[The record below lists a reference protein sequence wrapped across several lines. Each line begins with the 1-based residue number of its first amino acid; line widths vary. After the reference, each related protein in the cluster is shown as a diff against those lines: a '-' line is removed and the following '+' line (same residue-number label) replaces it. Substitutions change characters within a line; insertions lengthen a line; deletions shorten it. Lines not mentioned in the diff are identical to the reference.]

1 MTLEQTAQSF
11 EQALHTCWEKLRM
24 QARLLTGNRQEAEDL
39 VQEALTKAYS
49 AWPGF
54 RGEASFATW
63 VQRIM
68 ANVYIDYCQRNA
80 RLRQISL
87 DENWAELQQVEPSLA
102 VGDEVLQRLE
112 LQDLRRSLE
121 QALARLP
128 ELYRNLLVLKYIK
141 SLSYE
146 ELAQAFECSIE
157 SVRCRLYRA
166 RQAMRKQLVDH
177 GDIQVCQ

>member
-1 MTLEQTAQSF
+1 MNLEQTAQSF

-68 ANVYIDYCQRNA
+68 ANTYIDSCQRDA
-80 RLRQISL
+80 RLPQVSL
-87 DENWAELQQVEPSLA
+87 DANWAVLEQIEPNLA
-102 VGDEVLQRLE
+102 VTDDALRRLE
-112 LQDLRRSLE
+112 LQDLRLSLE

-166 RQAMRKQLVDH
+166 RQAMRQQLVDH
-177 GDIQVCQ
+177 GDVQLCQ

>member
-1 MTLEQTAQSF
+1 
-11 EQALHTCWEKLRM
+11 M
-24 QARLLTGNRQEAEDL
+24 QARILTGNRQEAEDL

-80 RLRQISL
+80 RLHQVSL

-112 LQDLRRSLE
+112 LQDLRRSVE

-177 GDIQVCQ
+177 GDVQVCQ

>member
-1 MTLEQTAQSF
+1 MNLEQTAQSF
-11 EQALHTCWEKLRM
+11 EQALSACWEKLQL
-24 QARLLTGNRQEAEDL
+24 QARMLTGNRQEAEDL
-39 VQEALTKAYS
+39 VQEALTKAYG

-54 RGEASFATW
+54 RGEASFVTW

-68 ANVYIDYCQRNA
+68 ANVYKDYCKRNA
-80 RLRQISL
+80 RLRQVSL
-87 DENWAELQQVEPSLA
+87 EEKWVELEHAERSLA
-102 VGDEVLQRLE
+102 LGDDAIKRLE

-128 ELYRNLLVLKYIK
+128 EIYRNLIILKYIK

-166 RQAMRKQLVDH
+166 RLEMRKLLVDL
-177 GDIQVCQ
+177 V

>member
-1 MTLEQTAQSF
+1 MNLEATAQSF
-11 EQALHTCWEKLRM
+11 EQALQACWDKLRLR
-24 QARLLTGNRQEAEDL
+24 ARALTGSWQEAEDL
-39 VQEALTKAYS
+39 VQEALMKAYH
-49 AWPGF
+49 AWPQF

-68 ANVYIDYCQRNA
+68 ANVHKDRCRRDA
-80 RLRQISL
+80 RWHQVSF
-87 DENWAELQQVEPSLA
+87 NELQPAEPGLA
-102 VGDEVLQRLE
+102 VGDDIGHHLE

-128 ELYRNLLVLKYIK
+128 EIYRNLLILKYIK

-146 ELAQAFECSIE
+146 DLAQAFECSID

-166 RQAMRKQLVDH
+166 RQALRKQLADH
-177 GDIQVCQ
+177 RI

>member
-1 MTLEQTAQSF
+1 MNLEQTAQSF
-11 EQALHTCWEKLRM
+11 EQALHSCWEKLRM
-24 QARLLTGNRQEAEDL
+24 QARLLTGNWQEAEDL

-49 AWPGF
+49 AWPKF

-68 ANVYIDYCQRNA
+68 ANVHKDFCQRKA
-80 RLRQISL
+80 RLRQVSL
-87 DENWAELQQVEPSLA
+87 DDNWAELQQVEASLS
-102 VGDEVLQRLE
+102 VGDDVLRRLE
-112 LQDLRRSLE
+112 LQDLRRSVE
-121 QALARLP
+121 QAMARLP
-128 ELYRNLLVLKYIK
+128 EIYRNLLILKYIK

-166 RQAMRKQLVDH
+166 RQALRQQLADH
-177 GDIQVCQ
+177 TI

>member
-1 MTLEQTAQSF
+1 MSFEQTAQSF
-11 EQALHTCWEKLRM
+11 EQALSACWEKLRM
-24 QARLLTGNRQEAEDL
+24 QARALTGNWQEAEDL
-39 VQEALTKAYS
+39 VQEALMKAYS
-49 AWPGF
+49 AWPRF
-54 RGEASFATW
+54 RGEAAFATW

-68 ANVYIDYCQRNA
+68 ANVYRDYCQRNS
-80 RLRQISL
+80 RLYQVSL
-87 DENWAELQQVEPSLA
+87 DDNWAELHQTEASLS
-102 VGDEVLQRLE
+102 VGNDVLRRLE

-128 ELYRNLLVLKYIK
+128 EIYRNLLILKYIK

-166 RQAMRKQLVDH
+166 RQALRQQLVDLP
-177 GDIQVCQ
+177 I